1 MELRPAVGQNA
12 NGRAYREECDL
23 EAAVLCRAIAAPTAI
38 GNRAE
43 HTNFIST
50 TLQRNREVGRERGLG
65 LGPPPNDLN
74 KYHGLMRVAV
84 ERRGCTGAK
93 VFLYL

>member
-12 NGRAYREECDL
+12 NGTAYREEDGL
-23 EAAVLCRAIAAPTAI
+23 ETAVLCRAIAASTAI

-50 TLQRNREVGRERGLG
+50 TLQRNREVGREGEKEASASAL
-65 LGPPPNDLN
+65 LP
-74 KYHGLMRVAV
+74 
-84 ERRGCTGAK
+84 TI
-93 VFLYL
+93 